1 MSVERVRRLKELVE
15 AFDGYRVGRYTSLAK
30 VERILTELDLKLPYD
45 WQDLVKDVKVI
56 LELPKTSEAY
66 ARIEKMERFA
76 SRLVKFN
83 IIFLVGALLLYTL
96 SFWLA
101 NPSFG
106 IVAFAMAIASVFTVN
121 VVYVIRAYVNM
132 KIDSLYLEKLP
143 ELEKLGAR
151 LKVTVDYLLKQL
163 KRELKIGKF
172 RLESFKLKVWLP
184 DYAGIIIVKK
194 PDKWSSRYE
203 VRLT

>member
-1 MSVERVRRLKELVE
+1 MSIERARKLKELIE
-15 AFDGYRVGRYTSLAK
+15 AFDGYRVGRYTSLTK
-30 VERILTELDLKLPYD
+30 VERILAELDLKLPYD
-45 WQDLVKDVKVI
+45 WQDLVKDIKVI

-66 ARIEKMERFA
+66 ARLEKMERFA

-83 IIFLVGALLLYTL
+83 LLFLASALLLYTL

-101 NPSFG
+101 NPSLG
-106 IVAFAMAIASVFTVN
+106 IVAFAMAIASVLMVN
-121 VVYVIRAYVNM
+121 VVYVIRVYVNLR
-132 KIDSLYLEKLP
+132 IDSLYAEKLP

-151 LKVTVDYLLKQL
+151 FKVTVDYLLKQL

-172 RLESFKLKVWLP
+172 RLESFKLKLWLP

-194 PDKWSSRYE
+194 PGRWSSRYE